1 MPDQLLKGLSYSFGQ
16 LYAAYS
22 FNPLHLPDL
31 SRHNSKPIIDYHFH
45 SHTHGHVNGNTLDAR
60 YVQYF

>member
-45 SHTHGHVNGNTLDAR
+45 SHTHDVMAS
-60 YVQYF
+60 